1 MSKVSK
7 LWVYPLSVFMLLLG
21 VLDIVDDYRFNIVV
35 GDEANKVYDIIYGL
49 IFVVVGIY
57 YLMVIFLEDTRD
69 NEEDTS
75 LKDILSAFLMFAIP
89 SFLLCFIGYLKIFGA
104 MESGG
109 SASLIDYDLY
119 SYAQLIF
126 GILCFFLFFQSYP
139 KLKLRNLLLL
149 LAGLM
154 VVGSGF
160 MQLFAYTDLIFYSS
174 YVIYVLG
181 IVAFGYSCYLNDKHY
196 K

>member
-75 LKDILSAFLMFAIP
+75 LKDIRSTRNVDRRSA
-89 SFLLCFIGYLKIFGA
+89 
-104 MESGG
+104 
-109 SASLIDYDLY
+109 
-119 SYAQLIF
+119 
-126 GILCFFLFFQSYP
+126 
-139 KLKLRNLLLL
+139 
-149 LAGLM
+149 
-154 VVGSGF
+154 
-160 MQLFAYTDLIFYSS
+160 
-174 YVIYVLG
+174 
-181 IVAFGYSCYLNDKHY
+181 
-196 K
+196 